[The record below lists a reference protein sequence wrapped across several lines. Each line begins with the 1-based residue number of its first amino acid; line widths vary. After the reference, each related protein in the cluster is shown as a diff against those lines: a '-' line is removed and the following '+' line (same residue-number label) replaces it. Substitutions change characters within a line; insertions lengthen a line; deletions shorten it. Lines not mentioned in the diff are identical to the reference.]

1 MLVKDLQ
8 WDFSGVYLCII
19 FIFIVLFTEKLYN
32 LEDEMSEF
40 KTTIKSD
47 AVLLNNSNEGSEV
60 TNKEGSGVVMNN
72 YEGDKEDHMFDDD
85 ENLKGT
91 YYIWLYSATLS
102 SMMWP
107 VMPAPFESVCFM
119 SGKSTV
125 WVKPNILNV

>member
-1 MLVKDLQ
+1 
-8 WDFSGVYLCII
+8 
-19 FIFIVLFTEKLYN
+19 
-32 LEDEMSEF
+32 MSEF

-91 YYIWLYSATLS
+91 YYI
-102 SMMWP
+102 
-107 VMPAPFESVCFM
+107 
-119 SGKSTV
+119 
-125 WVKPNILNV
+125 